1 MSRAT
6 CAILPIVT
14 LRYALIG
21 LLAWRPSSGYELTK
35 RFAVSMA
42 HVWPVS
48 HSQIYPEL
56 ARLVADG
63 LIEQTEKGPRGR
75 RTYAATA
82 AGVSALR
89 EWMQSTEPDYGR
101 RSEADLREFFLWVI
115 PPADA
120 LAYLERSADVYRAR
134 LAELEKI
141 ARMVDWTSDTPNRA
155 TRLTVEKGLRSY
167 RMLID
172 WANWATEEINAG
184 ALEPSGP
191 SPGEHD
197 RGAGASLVDGQDLGP
212 GRPGNNEAPQSSAL
226 I

>member
-1 MSRAT
+1 M
-6 CAILPIVT
+6 T

-35 RFAVSMA
+35 RFADSMA

-56 ARLVADG
+56 ARLLADG
-63 LIEQTEKGPRGR
+63 LIEQTEEGPRGR
-75 RTYAATA
+75 KTYAATP
-82 AGVSALR
+82 AGVAALR
-89 EWMQSTEPDYGR
+89 EWMQSTEPDYSR

-120 LAYLERSADVYRAR
+120 LAYLERAANVYRSR
-134 LAELEKI
+134 LAELERI
-141 ARMVDWTSDTPNRA
+141 ARMVDWTSTTANRA
-155 TRLTVEKGLRSY
+155 TRLTVEKGLRNY

-184 ALEPSGP
+184 ALEPGGP
-191 SPGEHD
+191 VPGERD
-197 RGAGASLVDGQDLGP
+197 RRADASAVDGKAAG
-212 GRPGNNEAPQSSAL
+212 QSRAE
-226 I
+226 

>member
-1 MSRAT
+1 M
-6 CAILPIVT
+6 L

-63 LIEQTEKGPRGR
+63 LIEQTEEGPRGR
-75 RTYAATA
+75 KTYAATP
-82 AGVSALR
+82 AGVAALR
-89 EWMQSTEPDYGR
+89 EWMRSTEPDYGR

-120 LAYLERSADVYRAR
+120 LAYLERSANVYRSR
-134 LAELEKI
+134 LAELEII
-141 ARMVDWTSDTPNRA
+141 ARMVDWTSDAPNRA
-155 TRLTVEKGLRSY
+155 TRLSLEKGLRNY

-172 WANWATEEINAG
+172 WANWATQEINAG
-184 ALEPSGP
+184 ALEPGGP
-191 SPGEHD
+191 VPGEHD
-197 RGAGASLVDGQDLGP
+197 RGAGASAVDGIDA
-212 GRPGNNEAPQSSAL
+212 GRSRAEKRRSSATGRR
-226 I
+226 

>member
-1 MSRAT
+1 MSRVT
-6 CAILPIVT
+6 CAILPIMS

-35 RFAVSMA
+35 RFALSMG

-56 ARLVADG
+56 ARLAADG
-63 LIEQTEKGPRGR
+63 LIEQTEEGPRGR
-75 RTYAATA
+75 KTYAATPS
-82 AGVSALR
+82 GVAALR

-120 LAYLERSADVYRAR
+120 LAYLERSANVYRTRLADLESIAR
-134 LAELEKI
+134 L
-141 ARMVDWTSDTPNRA
+141 VDWTSDTPNRA
-155 TRLTVEKGLRSY
+155 TRLTVEKGLRKY

-172 WANWATEEINAG
+172 WANWATEEIKAG

-191 SPGEHD
+191 TPGEHD
-197 RGAGASLVDGQDLGP
+197 RGAGASVVDGKDP
-212 GRPGNNEAPQSSAL
+212 GQSRTEKQRSSATSRR
-226 I
+226 